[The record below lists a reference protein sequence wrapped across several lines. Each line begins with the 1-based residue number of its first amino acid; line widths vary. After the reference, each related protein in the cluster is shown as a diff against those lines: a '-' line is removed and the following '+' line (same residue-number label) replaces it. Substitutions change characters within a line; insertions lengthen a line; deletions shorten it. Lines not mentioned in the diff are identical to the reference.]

1 MRYVLLKAEFY
12 SPYTS
17 VQVFA
22 EHGRGPPVPPP
33 STLIGALAA
42 PFYHP
47 EERDIGNDVLGQVR
61 YVSFWVPPYHT
72 VENVSRHVSIFS
84 QKKDRTKAL
93 TIAMKLLQG
102 VSIDHVYRDLCN
114 YAGFKCPSKKKNP
127 NYNALRREHIRQLE
141 KFGYVEAART
151 AAQILLQPAS
161 RLETYFAG
169 PAYILYVVEGPLV
182 DVARRIHRVGPK
194 EGLVSVTPVEVRAE
208 RVDDEVITTRFYVPR
223 VGGRQFLNCVEVHM
237 WDAPDFRAREP
248 VRAMMG
254 VPYCIPE
261 PLNDMHVEVADG
273 WTGVRLIGGDVDMY
287 LVVPA
292 HAAP

>member
-84 QKKDRTKAL
+84 QRKQRARVIEAATRLAKGEK
-93 TIAMKLLQG
+93 IG
-102 VSIDHVYRDLCN
+102 NVYGILKN
-114 YAGFKCPSKKKNP
+114 YARVTQPI
-127 NYNALRREHIRQLE
+127 EDLE
-141 KFGYVEAART
+141 KYGSIEVARAAT
-151 AAQILLQPAS
+151 QMLLQPAS

-182 DVARRIHRVGPK
+182 DVAGRIHRVGPK

-208 RVDDEVITTRFYVPR
+208 RVEDEVITTRFYVPR

-237 WDAPDFRAREP
+237 WDVPDFRSREP

-273 WTGVRLIGGDVDMY
+273 WTGVRLVGGDVDMY
-287 LVVPA
+287 LVVPG